1 MECFSGLRVTLR
13 CPWKAITSL
22 FGDFLKRLLKLAVD
36 QKFAFPRTW
45 VGEHSLPASFPV
57 LHRLSSLQNMPISNF
72 VEDSH
77 LISEKLTNWNLHFF
91 LNLNNRKVPQLQ
103 DLLVR
108 LERVILC
115 SSLENRRVRLGD

>member
-1 MECFSGLRVTLR
+1 M
-13 CPWKAITSL
+13 
-22 FGDFLKRLLKLAVD
+22 
-36 QKFAFPRTW
+36 
-45 VGEHSLPASFPV
+45 GEHSLPASFPV
-57 LHRLSSLQNMPISNF
+57 LHRLSSLKNMPISNF

-77 LISEKLTNWNLHFF
+77 LISRKLTNWNLHFF